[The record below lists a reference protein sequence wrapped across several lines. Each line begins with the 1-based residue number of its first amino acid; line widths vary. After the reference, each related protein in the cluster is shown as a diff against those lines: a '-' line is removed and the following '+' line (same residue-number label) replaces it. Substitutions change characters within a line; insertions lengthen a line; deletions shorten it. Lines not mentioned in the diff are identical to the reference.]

1 MVEVNH
7 SINYFYHKYVIDMNI
22 SELFEEIQN
31 KFLPEDLNGELTLHG
46 NCIIWTYNLDE
57 EEVEIIV
64 PNDDEDE
71 DAPLFDFES
80 SSSEELLQDAYDEDI
95 LLIEQL
101 LDELEESGNWSFSE
115 PEISENI
122 ISFKIF

>member
-1 MVEVNH
+1 
-7 SINYFYHKYVIDMNI
+7 MNI